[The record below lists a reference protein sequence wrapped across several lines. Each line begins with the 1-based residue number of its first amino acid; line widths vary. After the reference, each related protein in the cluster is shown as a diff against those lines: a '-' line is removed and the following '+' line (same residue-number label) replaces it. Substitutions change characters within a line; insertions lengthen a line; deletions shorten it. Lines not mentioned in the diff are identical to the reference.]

1 MYIVIHTQF
10 EIHQSACMHIIYCMY
25 QSPLTTTTLGYSSQ
39 GPQSR
44 VVPRKVLG
52 GRILHA
58 GGTVGEEQS
67 LLDRLLN
74 LDVFGIGASSVVE
87 KNVGKLW
94 D

>member
-1 MYIVIHTQF
+1 MHY
-10 EIHQSACMHIIYCMY
+10 AHIIYRMY

-58 GGTVGEEQS
+58 GGTFGEEQS
-67 LLDRLLN
+67 LRDRLLN
-74 LDVFGIGASSVVE
+74 LDVFGFGGGASSVVE
-87 KNVGKLW
+87 KHVGKLW
-94 D
+94 VFYL